1 MAVTMPKISVIF
13 QQKAAS
19 LMARSERGIAIL
31 IIKDNTSKDF
41 THKQYSDLSA
51 LEADKALYTADN
63 YNAISDMLAFA
74 PYQSHVFRID
84 ADGTLA
90 DALSEVAK
98 TVKTGWIT
106 VAGMTSEDSSALASW
121 TKAQEAKSKSYKA
134 VVYNVTTAP
143 DSMHVVNFVNESV
156 TFSDDR
162 GEKSGEYYLPSLLA
176 IFAVCNVTR
185 GCTNYL
191 CSNLTFV
198 EEAENNDE
206 AVGSGKFVLFNDEDG
221 AVRIGQGINS
231 LTTTDGKTKTEDMK
245 YIETV
250 EAMDLMRDDITS
262 TFRKEYLGQYR
273 NSRDNQMLFIAAL
286 NNSYFR
292 QLAQENILDPDYTN
306 AAAIDVEA
314 QRAAWLATGK
324 SEAAEWDD
332 DKVKAMPFKRTV
344 YLSGDVKILGS
355 MTDLIFSINIA

>member
-19 LMARSERGIAIL
+19 LMTRSERGIAIL
-31 IIKDNTSKDF
+31 IVKDDTNKEF
-41 THKQYSDLSA
+41 THKQYTDLTA
-51 LEADKALYTADN
+51 LEADKELYTAEN
-63 YNAISDMLAFA
+63 YSAISDMLMFA

-84 ADGTLA
+84 AEGLLS
-90 DALSEVAK
+90 DALSEITR

-106 VAGMTSEDSSALASW
+106 IAGMDQEDANALVSW
-121 TKAQEAKSKSYKA
+121 IKSQEARYKSYKA
-134 VVYNVTTAP
+134 VVYQAGTAS
-143 DSMHVVNFVNESV
+143 DSMHIVNFVNETV

-162 GEKSGEYYLPSLLA
+162 GEKSGVYYLPSLLA
-176 IFAVCNVTR
+176 IFAICNVTR

-191 CSNLTFV
+191 CSNLSFV
-198 EEAENNDE
+198 GEVESNDE
-206 AVGSGKFVLFNDEDG
+206 AVGAGKFILFNDEDST
-221 AVRIGQGINS
+221 VRIGQGINS

-245 YIETV
+245 FIETV

-262 TFRKEYLGQYR
+262 TFRREYLGQYR
-273 NSRDNQMLFIAAL
+273 NSRDNQMLFIATL

-292 QLAQENILDPDYTN
+292 QLSQENILDPDYTN
-306 AAAIDVEA
+306 AATIDVEA

-324 SEAAEWDD
+324 TEAAEWDD
-332 DKVKAMPFKRTV
+332 DTVKAMPFKRTV
-344 YLSGDVKILGS
+344 YLAGDVKILGS